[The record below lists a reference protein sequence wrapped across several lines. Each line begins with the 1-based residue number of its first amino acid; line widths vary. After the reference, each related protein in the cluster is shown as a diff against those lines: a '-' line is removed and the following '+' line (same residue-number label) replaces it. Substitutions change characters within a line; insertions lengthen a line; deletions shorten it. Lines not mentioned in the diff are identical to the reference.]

1 VDGGNFGRKTVSAM
15 STVQEAGLRDQ
26 GMEYVMLTCADCAR
40 RVNAVHGAYRCLCHG
55 EFRCRECAGKH
66 VDPKQF
72 FQDVTARARSILQDE
87 ALRKGE
93 VDWKSVLEDFL
104 AVLIEA
110 QGVLN
115 DVLPSWGRVLL
126 ALLIIAFRRALKR
139 METVEP
145 AVGDVIDPR
154 D

>member
-1 VDGGNFGRKTVSAM
+1 
-15 STVQEAGLRDQ
+15 
-26 GMEYVMLTCADCAR
+26 
-40 RVNAVHGAYRCLCHG
+40 
-55 EFRCRECAGKH
+55 
-66 VDPKQF
+66 
-72 FQDVTARARSILQDE
+72 
-87 ALRKGE
+87 LRKGE